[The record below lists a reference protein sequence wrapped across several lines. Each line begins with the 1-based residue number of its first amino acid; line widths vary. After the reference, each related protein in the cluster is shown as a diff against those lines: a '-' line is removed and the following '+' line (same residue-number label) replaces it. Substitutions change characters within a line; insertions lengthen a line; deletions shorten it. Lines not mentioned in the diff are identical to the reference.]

1 MTLSSP
7 SPPNEMGQPTEREC
21 PEEAVAR
28 VPDGPGVVLDGEQ
41 IVRLVLRDEH
51 WTADGC
57 LTPAALPTSDLLE
70 PEREGLSVNRLS
82 HMTHEELDR
91 IVGGYE
97 KRDPRNKLCGCGVV
111 SASGVRKLRADGLR
125 VFCVV
130 DDPRDGIDS
139 HALVRL
145 AGQARYS
152 KGSVKRLRR
161 RLIDLLTSCSAES
174 LRSYMGRV
182 MVVQ

>member
-1 MTLSSP
+1 
-7 SPPNEMGQPTEREC
+7 MGQPTEREC

-51 WTADGC
+51 WTADG

-82 HMTHEELDR
+82 HMTHEELNC

-97 KRDPRNKLCGCGVV
+97 KRDPRNKLCGCGVM
-111 SASGVRKLRADGLR
+111 STSGVRELRADGLR

-152 KGSVKRLRR
+152 RGSVKRLRR
-161 RLIDLLTSCSAES
+161 RLIDLLTSFSAES
-174 LRSYMGRV
+174 LRGYMGGV
-182 MVVQ
+182 MDVQ